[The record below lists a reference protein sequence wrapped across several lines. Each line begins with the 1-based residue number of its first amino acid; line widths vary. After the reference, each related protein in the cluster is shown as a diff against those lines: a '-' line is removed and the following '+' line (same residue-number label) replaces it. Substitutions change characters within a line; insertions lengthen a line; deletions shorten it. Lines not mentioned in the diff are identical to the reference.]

1 MVEDWL
7 ESVDG
12 KSTAPARMP
21 CAGCAP
27 TGVFGHGSDIV
38 LETASTRDRSPSEGR
53 FLASRAPTPT
63 EGSAPCDAN
72 TTFVER
78 KIYKWRTWARESV

>member
-1 MVEDWL
+1 MASPLHQQECH
-7 ESVDG
+7 
-12 KSTAPARMP
+12 ARDVHP
-21 CAGCAP
+21 P
-27 TGVFGHGSDIV
+27 EFLDIL

-63 EGSAPCDAN
+63 ESSAPCDAN

-78 KIYKWRTWARESV
+78 KIYKWRTWATESV